1 MDYHDYY
8 ETMGVSRDATQD
20 EIKRAYRKL
29 ARKYHPD
36 VTDNPEGEKRFKEVG
51 EAYAVLKNTEKRAAY
66 DQLGANWQAGQDF
79 QPPPGW
85 DEGFEFAGPGDRGFG
100 GSAGFNDG
108 AHSEFFEA
116 LFGRG
121 QAGAGFGGA
130 ADGFGQNRDT
140 HARITIELSDSYNGA
155 TRTISLTDPEVSA
168 DGHVTTRKRTLNVKI
183 PKGIKSGQTIR
194 LAGQGVSQGGQ
205 AGDLHLEV
213 DIGLNNRFRVE
224 GRDVHMDL
232 PVAPWEAALGA
243 RVTVP
248 VPSGDIEL
256 KIPENSNQGRKL
268 RLKGKGIP
276 GKQPGDFYVVLDV
289 VLPPADSEG
298 AKALYKEMSKEM
310 AFDPRASLR

>member
-8 ETMGVSRDATQD
+8 NTMGVERDASQD

-36 VTDNPEGEKRFKEVG
+36 VTDEPEGEKRFKEVG
-51 EAYAVLKNTEKRAAY
+51 EAYAVLKDAEKRAAY

-85 DEGFEFAGPGDRGFG
+85 DEGFEYSGAGGRGHAGSAGIGDGDYSDFFESLFGRAQAQGGFG
-100 GSAGFNDG
+100 GGHGD
-108 AHSEFFEA
+108 
-116 LFGRG
+116 
-121 QAGAGFGGA
+121 
-130 ADGFGQNRDT
+130 FGQSQDS
-140 HARITIELSDSYNGA
+140 HAHVTIDLSDSYNGA
-155 TRTISLTDPEVSA
+155 TRQISLGVPEVTA

-194 LAGQGVSQGGQ
+194 LAGQGASHGGR
-205 AGDLHLEV
+205 AGDLHLE
-213 DIGLNNRFRVE
+213 IEIRQESRFRID
-224 GRDVHMDL
+224 GSDVYMNL

-243 RVTVP
+243 RITVP
-248 VPSGDIEL
+248 VPSGDIDL
-256 KIPENSNQGRKL
+256 KVPANSNQGKKL

-289 VLPPADSEG
+289 VLPPADSDG
-298 AKALYKEMSKEM
+298 AKALYEKMSEEM
-310 AFDPRASLR
+310 AFDPRAGL

>member
-8 ETMGVSRDATQD
+8 KTMDVARDATQD

-36 VTDNPEGEKRFKEVG
+36 VTVDPEGEKRFKEVG
-51 EAYAVLKNTEKRAAY
+51 EAYAVLKDPEKRAAY

-85 DEGFEFAGPGDRGFG
+85 DEGFEFSGPGDRGFG
-100 GSAGFNDG
+100 GSAGFDEG
-108 AHSEFFEA
+108 AYSDFFES
-116 LFGRG
+116 LFGRA
-121 QAGAGFGGA
+121 QAQGGFGRGSG
-130 ADGFGQNRDT
+130 DFGQSRDT
-140 HARITIELSDSYNGA
+140 HARITIELSDSYKGT
-155 TRTISLTDPEVSA
+155 TRTISLSDPEVTA
-168 DGHVTTRKRTLNVKI
+168 DGHVATRKRTLNVKI
-183 PKGIKSGQTIR
+183 PKGIRSGQTIR
-194 LAGQGVSQGGQ
+194 LAGQGVARGGR

-213 DIGLNNRFRVE
+213 DIRQDGRFRVD
-224 GRDVHMDL
+224 GSNVYMNL

-248 VPSGDIEL
+248 VPSGDVDL

-289 VLPPADSEG
+289 VLPPADSER
-298 AKALYKEMSKEM
+298 AKALYQEMSKEM